1 MPTTK
6 YPKNPNVETA
16 FVTDE
21 EGHRTRAVKTVVL
34 DGTIDYPKNPNSPD
48 CYVTVEGQKQRA
60 LMTADISSEGTL
72 EYPNNSNSTKGY
84 VTVDGKKQRVVLTAS
99 LVGGGSEIKN
109 QDITVTSNGIYTAD
123 EGYTGLGTV
132 DVQVPTDAPTYYIE
146 KAVDANGQMLAG
158 GVNTPNLNGVKSI
171 AANALY
177 YGWYGGSGVT
187 GIPDFSTIETIGNY
201 GMFHA
206 FDGTNISSATFSSL
220 TTVND
225 YGLNNAFANDTSLTT
240 VDLSSVTTLG
250 QYALS
255 SVFYNCTGLTSIN
268 LSNLTTCAANCLNN
282 FLYNT
287 RVTSLSLPG
296 ITSSTT
302 SNALYGVLSG
312 SYVETFS
319 IPNIITADLAAF
331 CNNATH
337 LTSVDLGKLEI
348 VYSMASAFSGCS
360 ALTTVDISSL
370 QFVSGSMQTAFK
382 GCSSL
387 QTINLDN
394 VLFGAADSTL
404 ANCFENCTS
413 LTSLTL
419 SGVAN
424 MYGRYYAQ
432 NMCLGCTALTTA
444 SFPKLNKVSTTAGL
458 QYAFRNCTS
467 LTSVSFGGFAL
478 STTNYNAAFANML
491 QGCSGV
497 TVHFPAE
504 WQATMASW
512 SNVTSGFGG
521 TNTTVLFDLPN
532 VRTADWSNIN
542 KHYPANV
549 FNTLYYGCTEIT
561 KVDFSALEVLSTT
574 FNDLCGGCTSLTTA
588 DFSSLKKIASTSNV
602 GFNKAFQ
609 NCSALTTVDFS
620 SLEYITG
627 GNSAYSFNYTFN
639 NCTSLTSLDLS
650 KLAYN
655 MVSYSMDHMVWGC
668 SALTSINLSSLRRG
682 GNNSCTSGFM
692 NASNLTDIY
701 LPAMAN
707 INMNTFT
714 NSMSSGMTAH
724 IPSNFTQP
732 FNPGTGVTVVKDL
745 PGVYILTGANDETY
759 QRNPKYDTATALAWR
774 VQDSGSINNATGP
787 TIDWTPYYT
796 SGTADPVIGD
806 TLYSDSACTTSVT
819 TISLMVVD
827 TGQMKA

>member
-1 MPTTK
+1 MAIIQTVIKGAGSAPVVEPLNVTPTTSAQTITAPTGTDG
-6 YPKNPNVETA
+6 YSPVNVSA
-16 FVTDE
+16 VTSSIDANIAA
-21 EGHRTRAVKTVVL
+21 GNIK
-34 DGTIDYPKNPNSPD
+34 DGVTILGVTGDYK
-48 CYVTVEGQKQRA
+48 GQ
-60 LMTADISSEGTL
+60 TPTGTK
-72 EYPNNSNSTKGY
+72 S
-84 VTVDGKKQRVVLTAS
+84 
-99 LVGGGSEIKN
+99 I
-109 QDITVTSNGIYTAD
+109 TSNGVYDVTDFASA
-123 EGYTGLGTV
+123 
-132 DVQVPTDAPTYYIE
+132 DVQVPTTAPTYYIE

-187 GIPDFSTIETIGNY
+187 GTPDFSTIQTIGNY

-206 FDGTNISSATFSSL
+206 FDGTNIPSATFSSL

-225 YGLNNAFANDTSLTT
+225 YGMSNAFANDTSLTS
-240 VDLSSVTTLG
+240 VDLSHITTLG
-250 QYALS
+250 QYALGS
-255 SVFYNCTGLTSIN
+255 AFYNCTGLTSIN

-296 ITSSTT
+296 ITSATT
-302 SNALYGVLSG
+302 SGALSGVLSG

-319 IPNIITADLAAF
+319 IPNIITADLAGF
-331 CNNATH
+331 CNGATH
-337 LTSVDLGKLEI
+337 LTSVDLSKLE
-348 VYSMASAFSGCS
+348 VVSNMGSAFSGCS
-360 ALTTVDISSL
+360 ALTTIDVSSL
-370 QFVSGSMQTAFK
+370 EFVSGSMQGAFK

-394 VLFGAADSTL
+394 VMIPAADSVM

-413 LTSLTL
+413 LTSLNL
-419 SGVAN
+419 PGLVSLG
-424 MYGRYYAQ
+424 GRYGGQ

-444 SFPKLNKVSTTAGL
+444 SFPSLVKVSITSGL
-458 QYAFRNCTS
+458 ATAFRNCTS
-467 LTSVSFGGFAL
+467 LTSVSFGGFPL

-532 VRTADWSNIN
+532 VRTVDWSNIN
-542 KHYPANV
+542 YYYPGNV
-549 FNTLYYGCTEIT
+549 FNTLYSGCTEIT
-561 KVDFSALEVLSTT
+561 KVDFSALESISTP
-574 FNDLCGGCTSLTTA
+574 FNSICNGCTSLTTA
-588 DFSSLKKIASTSNV
+588 DFGSLKKITAQSCLQY
-602 GFNKAFQ
+602 AFQ

-620 SLEYITG
+620 SLEYVFFG
-627 GNSAYSFNYTFN
+627 SSSASYALGNTFN

-650 KLAYN
+650 KLAYC
-655 MVSYSMDHMVWGC
+655 MPSYCMDHMVWGC
-668 SALTSINLSSLRRG
+668 TALTSINLSSLRLG
-682 GNNSCTSGFM
+682 GNNSCTSGFTG
-692 NASNLTDIY
+692 ANLTNIY
-701 LPAMAN
+701 LPALAN
-707 INMNTFT
+707 VNVNTFY

-724 IPSNFTQP
+724 LPSNFTQG

-745 PGVYILTGANDETY
+745 PGVYILTGANNETY

-774 VQDSGSINNATGP
+774 VQDSGRINNATGP

-796 SGTADPVIGD
+796 STTADPVIGD

-819 TISLMVVD
+819 TISSMVAD
-827 TGQMKA
+827 TGQFKA